1 MQQNPRYVPVFE
13 TDSGRGLP
21 PALISHWC
29 WLQCSTNWCSLHLSW
44 RQTVILNSNLC
55 KVQIFWQDSA
65 GRAIKPHFDFLQNSA
80 LNQPTLWMTI
90 DFSDDNCP
98 WQEAF
103 TMRQLLGFL
112 GWRPQWV
119 SCFSLPDCLHT
130 CKIRVM
136 AIVCD
141 DLLWPASFAS
151 SGENCWR
158 GWLSSAG
165 YSVCSPNTWK
175 IGALIWVEQHCQV
188 SQTIGIRPYICF
200 ACSEVLGWGPKKARG
215 RFYWAGHICSFSLHT
230 AVKSFMG
237 RPHARW

>member
-80 LNQPTLWMTI
+80 IIICALNQPTLWMTI

-119 SCFSLPDCLHT
+119 SCFSLPACTPARFEWWPLSAT
-130 CKIRVM
+130 ICS
-136 AIVCD
+136 
-141 DLLWPASFAS
+141 DLPVLQAVKKTAGREPWI
-151 SGENCWR
+151 
-158 GWLSSAG
+158 GWL
-165 YSVCSPNTWK
+165 SVCSPNTWK

-188 SQTIGIRPYICF
+188 SQTIGIRPYLCF
-200 ACSEVLGWGPKKARG
+200 ACSEVLGWGPKKAKG
-215 RFYWAGHICSFSLHT
+215 GFLLG
-230 AVKSFMG
+230 G
-237 RPHARW
+237 PHLLF

>member
-29 WLQCSTNWCSLHLSW
+29 RLQCSTNWCSLHLSW

-65 GRAIKPHFDFLQNSA
+65 GRAIKPHFDFLQNSAIIICA

-141 DLLWPASFAS
+141 DLLWPAGFAS
-151 SGENCWR
+151 SEENCWTR
-158 GWLSSAG
+158 ALDRVALCLLPKHLEDRSFNMGGAALSSVPDNWHHAIHLFCMQRG
-165 YSVCSPNTWK
+165 LGVGSKESQ
-175 IGALIWVEQHCQV
+175 GAFL
-188 SQTIGIRPYICF
+188 
-200 ACSEVLGWGPKKARG
+200 LGGPHLL
-215 RFYWAGHICSFSLHT
+215 F
-230 AVKSFMG
+230 
-237 RPHARW
+237 